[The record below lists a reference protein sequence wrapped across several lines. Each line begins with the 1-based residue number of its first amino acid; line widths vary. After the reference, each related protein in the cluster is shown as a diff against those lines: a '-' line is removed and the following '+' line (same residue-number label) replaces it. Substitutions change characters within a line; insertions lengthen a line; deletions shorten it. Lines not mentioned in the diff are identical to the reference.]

1 MTKED
6 KIVINKEIANTF
18 ELYGFQMSFSE
29 FKDVFELAAEFGY
42 NLAKINESVNV
53 KHENVLHVVNIR
65 SESAAISNQ
74 KIMR

>member
-6 KIVINKEIANTF
+6 KITINKEIANTF

-42 NLAKINESVNV
+42 NLAKINESVQIQQEGIINV
-53 KHENVLHVVNIR
+53 VTKKAGSI
-65 SESAAISNQ
+65 AY
-74 KIMR
+74 